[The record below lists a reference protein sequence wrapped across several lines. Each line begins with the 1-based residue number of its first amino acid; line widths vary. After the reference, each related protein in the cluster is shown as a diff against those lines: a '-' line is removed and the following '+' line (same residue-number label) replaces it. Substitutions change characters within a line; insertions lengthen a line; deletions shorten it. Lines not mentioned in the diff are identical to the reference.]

1 MRLLE
6 KVTQLRFEGSSDDDD
21 DDAVDDAWQPG
32 NSRDGSDADEAPV
45 VERLTSAQAEH
56 ASRHLTHVD
65 LANALQRLATTS
77 APRRVAPEEL
87 TQVQPPLSL
96 RCTCAADVRLRT
108 GLVAT
113 GLPTPCWC
121 RPALAWRKRL
131 ACGCRP
137 AWTVTRTQPLS
148 FCHGYSGRSA
158 PTRWSRSSML
168 RHSPSESRCPW
179 VRRHV
184 FHHLCVCSYA
194 CSPAAEFVAYFTTI
208 PRRSLL
214 NVVSLSLAGTPLENT
229 LCAPRVVREADLV
242 ARAWPATRQDCPAVQ
257 LYALASPAGCV
268 TDWHLDFGGSSVWY
282 SIISGSKVFALAPP
296 TTNNLRAFVH
306 WASSSRQ
313 SRQFLGDALEDVHK
327 YTVRAGELLLIPGG
341 WPHAVY
347 TPEDSLVVGGNFVHA
362 ANLGLQCLVW
372 RIEDRLSVEA
382 SFRYPNFK
390 ALCWYAARSFMNSL
404 PPAPGEDAA
413 VAKAE
418 RLASKRLLV
427 KLREEGAA
435 APPDATG
442 ASASPAGHL
451 HYILNALKA
460 EEEGGGGGA
469 LKTEEEVR
477 GDTEA
482 VRAGEQAA
490 APSTAGANAETAA
503 ASAIDD
509 IVLPHVAAE
518 ADHETAVTA
527 AGEPPSADKAD
538 DVGGEGAGIP
548 STDEAAVASAL
559 LGGADAAE
567 PSDDKPEPS
576 ASAIEAQPL
585 TATEKL
591 ELVKLSAQLNTWLE
605 QSGRDADPLADVPAD
620 IEKPRSVFVRLQ
632 TRLRA
637 AGFEVASIVDSFQDA
652 AEDITRGGTRMRFRV
667 RTRNVP
673 APGDEELQELQ
684 ALPFIDDDEGE
695 EEDDED
701 EGEPRKARPKAKA
714 ASAKPAKEAAKP
726 IKRAAPAASVR
737 DRLAKKLKLSKRR

>member
-1 MRLLE
+1 M
-6 KVTQLRFEGSSDDDD
+6 
-21 DDAVDDAWQPG
+21 
-32 NSRDGSDADEAPV
+32 
-45 VERLTSAQAEH
+45 
-56 ASRHLTHVD
+56 
-65 LANALQRLATTS
+65 
-77 APRRVAPEEL
+77 
-87 TQVQPPLSL
+87 
-96 RCTCAADVRLRT
+96 
-108 GLVAT
+108 
-113 GLPTPCWC
+113 
-121 RPALAWRKRL
+121 
-131 ACGCRP
+131 
-137 AWTVTRTQPLS
+137 
-148 FCHGYSGRSA
+148 
-158 PTRWSRSSML
+158 
-168 RHSPSESRCPW
+168 
-179 VRRHV
+179 
-184 FHHLCVCSYA
+184 
-194 CSPAAEFVAYFTTI
+194 AYFTTT
-208 PRRSLL
+208 PRQSLL
-214 NVVSLSLAGTPLENT
+214 NVVSLSLAGTPLEDT

-242 ARAWPATRQDCPAVQ
+242 ARVWPAARQDCPAVQ

-390 ALCWYAARSFMNSL
+390 ALCWYAAHSFMNSL

-427 KLREEGAA
+427 KLREDGAA
-435 APPDATG
+435 AAPDAAG
-442 ASASPAGHL
+442 ASALPAGHL

-460 EEEGGGGGA
+460 EEESGGGGA
-469 LKTEEEVR
+469 LKGEKEVR
-477 GDTEA
+477 VGVEA
-482 VRAGEQAA
+482 ASAGEQAA
-490 APSTAGANAETAA
+490 APSTVDSILETAA
-503 ASAIDD
+503 ASAPADV
-509 IVLPHVAAE
+509 VLPDGAAE
-518 ADHETAVTA
+518 ADQPNETAVAAVTA
-527 AGEPPSADKAD
+527 GGEPSFDKPRD
-538 DVGGEGAGIP
+538 LGCEGAGIP

-559 LGGADAAE
+559 LGGAEAAE
-567 PSDDKPEPS
+567 LSHDEPKPS
-576 ASAIEAQPL
+576 ASATEVQPL

-591 ELVKLSAQLNTWLE
+591 ELVKLSAQLNIWLE
-605 QSGRDADPLADVPAD
+605 QSGRDADPLADVPGD

-637 AGFEVASIVDSFQDA
+637 AGFEVASIVDSFQDT
-652 AEDITRGGTRMRFRV
+652 AEDIMRGGTRMRFRV

-673 APGDEELQELQ
+673 DPGEEELQELQ
-684 ALPFIDDDEGE
+684 ALPFIDDEGE
-695 EEDDED
+695 EEEDDD
-701 EGEPRKARPKAKA
+701 DDDEPRKARPKAKA
-714 ASAKPAKEAAKP
+714 AAARPAKEAAKP
-726 IKRAAPAASVR
+726 VKRAAPSVSVR